1 VNIHDHGARARA
13 YHVRPFTVETDDPMS
28 PAENRALLTLALM
41 AAFADGDKSD
51 AERTEW
57 KRIADSLDQEGL
69 NAAGIYQDV
78 LLKRVSVDQ
87 AVAALATP
95 ESRQLA
101 YEMAACVA
109 LSDGLQVE
117 AERRFLDDLRGKLGI
132 AGTTA
137 PPPIPGAAVAAG
149 AGYASTK
156 SSAELDA
163 MILNYAI
170 LNGALELLPESLA
183 SMAIIPLQ
191 MKMVHRVGKAHGFEL
206 DRKQVVELLGVLG
219 LGMGSQY
226 VEQVGVKLVSR
237 LLGRGFLGG
246 LARQAVSSGMSFAST
261 YALGHLAK
269 RYYGGGRELS
279 TQALREAYESMLGE
293 ARSLQSRYLPA
304 IQEKARTLDVRQVL
318 AEVGR

>member
-1 VNIHDHGARARA
+1 
-13 YHVRPFTVETDDPMS
+13 MS
-28 PAENRALLTLALM
+28 PAENRAVLTLALM
-41 AAFADGDKSD
+41 AAFADGDKTD
-51 AERTEW
+51 AERAEW

-69 NAAGIYQDV
+69 NAAAIYQDV
-78 LLKRVSVDQ
+78 LLKRVSMDQ
-87 AVAALATP
+87 AVASLASA

-101 YEMAACVA
+101 YEMACTVA
-109 LSDGLQVE
+109 LADGTQVE
-117 AERRFLDDLRGKLGI
+117 AERKFLDELRSRLGL
-132 AGTTA
+132 APNTA
-137 PPPIPGAAVAAG
+137 PPPIPAAPDARHAA
-149 AGYASTK
+149 TMPP
-156 SSAELDA
+156 AELDG

-191 MKMVHRVGKAHGFEL
+191 MKMVHRVGTAHGFEL
-206 DRKQVVELLGVLG
+206 DRKQVLELLGVLG

-226 VEQVGVKLVSR
+226 VERVGVNLVTR

-246 LARQAVSSGMSFAST
+246 LARQAVSSGMSFSST

-279 TQALREAYESMLGE
+279 TQALRDTYESMVGE
-293 ARSLQSRYLPA
+293 AKGLQSRYLPQ
-304 IQEKARTLDVRQVL
+304 IREKARTLDVRQVL

>member
-1 VNIHDHGARARA
+1 
-13 YHVRPFTVETDDPMS
+13 MS

-51 AERTEW
+51 AERAEW
-57 KRIADSLDQEGL
+57 KRIADSLDQDGL
-69 NAAGIYQDV
+69 NTAAIYQDV
-78 LLKRVSVDQ
+78 LLKRVTVDQ
-87 AVAALATP
+87 AVAALASP

-101 YEMAACVA
+101 YEMASCVA
-109 LSDGLQVE
+109 LSDGTQVE
-117 AERRFLDDLRGKLGI
+117 AERLFLDELRGTLGL
-132 AGTTA
+132 ASNTT
-137 PPPIPGAAVAAG
+137 PPPIPAALAAAAPAG
-149 AGYASTK
+149 AGYAATK

-206 DRKQVVELLGVLG
+206 DRKQVLELLGVLG
-219 LGMGSQY
+219 IGMGSQY

-269 RYYGGGRELS
+269 RYYAGGRELS

-293 ARSLQSRYLPA
+293 ARNLQSRYLPA

>member
-1 VNIHDHGARARA
+1 
-13 YHVRPFTVETDDPMS
+13 MS

-51 AERTEW
+51 AERAEW
-57 KRIADSLDQEGL
+57 KRIADSLDQQGL
-69 NAAGIYQDV
+69 EASSVHRDV
-78 LLKRVSVDQ
+78 LLKLVTLDD
-87 AVAALATP
+87 AVKALTTP
-95 ESRQLA
+95 ESRQFA
-101 YEMAACVA
+101 YEMAVCVA
-109 LSDGLQVE
+109 LADGTEVE
-117 AERRFLDDLRGKLGI
+117 AERRFLDELRAKLGVPGN
-132 AGTTA
+132 AT
-137 PPPIPGAAVAAG
+137 PPPIPVTAVAATA
-149 AGYASTK
+149 AGTAYASTK
-156 SSAELDA
+156 SPAELDA
-163 MILNYAI
+163 MILYYAI

-206 DRKQVVELLGVLG
+206 VRKQVVELLGVLG

-226 VEQVGVKLVSR
+226 VEQIGVKLVGR

-293 ARSLQSRYLPA
+293 ARNLQSRYLPA